1 MCAQLNERMQARMNK
16 RVITEF
22 SQFHKEKHKAS
33 KGDDKTMTYIDAV
46 QIDGNPRHIQLV
58 IKGPKDSPYEGGY
71 FDFRIFMTSDYPSK
85 PPMVNLRTKIYHPN
99 ISGRG
104 DICLNILKETNEKV
118 DGWSPTI
125 SLKNLAI
132 SLLSLL
138 EEPNIEDPLN
148 INVTKVFKTD
158 PEKARITA
166 KEWTSAYASNDPKL
180 SSNSTGDGGES
191 KNHTEKTTTQ

>member
-1 MCAQLNERMQARMNK
+1 MQARMDK
-16 RVITEF
+16 RVNTEF
-22 SQFHKEKHKAS
+22 AQFHKEKKKAD
-33 KGDDKTMTYIDAV
+33 KGDDKTMSYIDAI
-46 QIDGNPRHIQLV
+46 QIDGNARHIQLV

-85 PPMVNLRTKIYHPN
+85 PPIVNLRTKIYHPN

-104 DICLNILKETNEKV
+104 DICLNILKETSEKI

-138 EEPNIEDPLN
+138 EEPNIDDPLN
-148 INVTKVFKTD
+148 INVTKVFKAD
-158 PEKARITA
+158 LEKAKATA
-166 KEWTSAYASNDPKL
+166 KEWTTVYASVDPTL
-180 SSNSTGDGGES
+180 TNSSD
-191 KNHTEKTTTQ
+191 